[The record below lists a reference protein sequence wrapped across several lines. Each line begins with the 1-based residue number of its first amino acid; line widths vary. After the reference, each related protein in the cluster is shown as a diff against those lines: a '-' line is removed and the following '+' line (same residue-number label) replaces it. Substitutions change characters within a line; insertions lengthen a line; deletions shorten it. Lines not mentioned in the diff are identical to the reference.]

1 MKLIIFLCLLLGM
14 FLLIQGIYEEK
25 LNNIKKQ
32 VKVEYRYVP
41 RSYQSNMILDNIDEN
56 KNNSDDD
63 Y

>member
-25 LNNIKKQ
+25 INNIKKQ

-41 RSYQSNMILDNIDEN
+41 RSYQSNMILDNIYA
-56 KNNSDDD
+56 NNDDNVI
-63 Y
+63 